1 MIQPKLTATQ
11 KIVQVLVQVLFS
23 LYCSALHARTVAAR
37 RVADKRHASVR
48 RAQVAVLH
56 AVDARARAYVEADL
70 AEKYLE
76 EVCYAQ
82 EGVRL

>member
-23 LYCSALHARTVAAR
+23 LYCSALHARTAAAR

-48 RAQVAVLH
+48 RAQAAVLH
-56 AVDARARAYVEADL
+56 AIDARERAFADADL

-76 EVCYAQ
+76 DVCCAQ
-82 EGVRL
+82 EGVRP